1 MPNEFFLYPL
11 QTQVRST
18 KFADY
23 LTNKVLP
30 HYQNLDSNVQTKVL
44 QLLADV
50 CMFTGPVQEPL
61 KALECIYDI
70 LMVSHFSVKCENY
83 KIFLSLEK
91 KFVKTPLSIISY
103 KLG

>member
-1 MPNEFFLYPL
+1 MNFFLYPL

-70 LMVSHFSVKCENY
+70 LMVSHLSDSVEIIRFFSH
-83 KIFLSLEK
+83 
-91 KFVKTPLSIISY
+91 
-103 KLG
+103 